1 MPWLTT
7 RSWHT
12 TIARDPPDRTTTEWL
27 HQARRYDGA
36 HRASI
41 EDVKNAVT
49 REYRLTAVFRVR
61 TFHCLAGM
69 GSPIMLNALP
79 AAEDGSMTCIDEH

>member
-36 HRASI
+36 YRASI

-49 REYRLTAVFRVR
+49 RGYRLTTVSRVR
-61 TFHCLAGM
+61 TFHCLAGTGISDHVERTASRRRRLHDM
-69 GSPIMLNALP
+69 
-79 AAEDGSMTCIDEH
+79 H